1 MRNHF
6 FVYKLLETITTY
18 KSVWYTS
25 SRVALNVAIMTL
37 LLLISKETLMRKITF
52 LLLLIIISVGY
63 SLPIS
68 AQVDACSRTER
79 TAWDGQSRFNILVM
93 GMDRRPGAR
102 DNLNA
107 RTDAIMLVS
116 FDPQSNQLGVLDIPR
131 DMHFAVLNM
140 REDLLRV
147 NTLMVEGETLQEGC
161 GPYFAMETFQLNLG
175 IYIDAYIA
183 FDFEAFI
190 DFIDAI
196 GGVPV
201 NVRGVINDPTYP
213 DMNYGVD
220 PLLISPGLQQF
231 DGDTALAYAR
241 TRHGDNDYLRG
252 ERQLDVVLGI
262 REQFGRRGVIQD
274 FVEDLPDFIDDIDG
288 HFYSNLSVEQ
298 LSALGLSMMTLD
310 SSRITTASLNQ
321 DYSFDY
327 IYSGLRVRVPDRE
340 FIAELMV
347 DTFGEDYWR

>member
-1 MRNHF
+1 
-6 FVYKLLETITTY
+6 
-18 KSVWYTS
+18 
-25 SRVALNVAIMTL
+25 
-37 LLLISKETLMRKITF
+37 MRKGFIF
-52 LLLLIIISVGY
+52 LLLVVLGVIYSV
-63 SLPIS
+63 PAS
-68 AQVDACSRTER
+68 AQSDVCSRTDR
-79 TAWDGQSRFNILVM
+79 AGWDGQSRFNILVM

-107 RTDAIMLVS
+107 RTDAIMVVS
-116 FDPQSNQLGVLDIPR
+116 FDPQTRHLGILDIPR

-147 NTLMVEGETLQEGC
+147 NTLMVEGESLQEGC
-161 GPYFAMETFQLNLG
+161 GPYFTMETFQLNLG

-183 FDFEAFI
+183 FDFVAFT
-190 DFIDAI
+190 DFVDFI

-201 NVRGVINDPTYP
+201 DVPARIDDPTYP
-213 DMNYGVD
+213 DMNYGVR
-220 PLLISPGLQQF
+220 PLLIGSGEQYF

-252 ERQLDVVLGI
+252 ERQLAIVLGI
-262 REQFGRRGVIQD
+262 RDQLSRRGAVQD
-274 FVEDLPDFIDDIDG
+274 LVEGLPQFVEDIDR

-298 LSALGLSMMTLD
+298 LSFLGLSMMNLD
-310 SSRITTASLNQ
+310 RDDITTASLNQ

-327 IYSGLRVRVPDRE
+327 FYSGLRVRVPDRE

-347 DTFGEDYWR
+347 NTFGEDYWR